1 MTKMLRVFIISAA
14 LAFPP
19 SSVASANDLPC
30 NSLDNLGDCRINL
43 MPVIHAATEFVKH
56 LDEMTGEVVSDSIE
70 TVGDKVNEVFG
81 DKQE

>member
-1 MTKMLRVFIISAA
+1 MMKLLRVFIVSAA

-30 NSLDNLGDCRINL
+30 NSLDSLGDCSINL
-43 MPVIHAATEFVKH
+43 MPVIDAATEFAKH

-70 TVGDKVNEVFG
+70 TVGDKVNEFLG
-81 DKQE
+81 DNPE

>member
-1 MTKMLRVFIISAA
+1 MMKILRAFIVSAA
-14 LAFPP
+14 LVLAP
-19 SSVASANDLPC
+19 SLVASANDLPC

-43 MPVIHAATEFVKH
+43 MPVIHAASEFVKH

-70 TVGDKVNEVFG
+70 TVGDKVNEFLG

>member
-14 LAFPP
+14 LTFTP
-19 SSVASANDLPC
+19 SFVASANDLPC

-70 TVGDKVNEVFG
+70 TVGDKVNEFLG

>member
-1 MTKMLRVFIISAA
+1 MKILRLVIISAA
-14 LAFPP
+14 LAFAPNFA
-19 SSVASANDLPC
+19 ASANDSSC
-30 NSLDNLGDCRINL
+30 YGDCTINL
-43 MPVIHAATEFVKH
+43 APLTHAATEFVKH

>member
-14 LAFPP
+14 LAFAPNLA
-19 SSVASANDLPC
+19 ASANDLPC

-70 TVGDKVNEVFG
+70 TVGDKVNEFLG

>member
-1 MTKMLRVFIISAA
+1 MTKMLRVFIICAA

-19 SSVASANDLPC
+19 SSVASANDSSC
-30 NSLDNLGDCRINL
+30 YGDCMINL
-43 MPVIHAATEFVKH
+43 IPVIHAATEFVKH